1 MGRRFLAVV
10 YVALVAFSAGHA
22 PAAAQDLTLEAVNKA
37 EFGAKQEP
45 KKDRPNPV
53 IIKAQVL
60 LDRARFSPGVID
72 GRMGE
77 NVKKAIAAFQRA
89 NGLKDSG
96 DLDQETWA
104 KLVATSGDPVL
115 REHKIG
121 DDDVKGPFIDKIP
134 DFEEQAELKRL
145 AYTGPR
151 EKLSETFHMDEDLL
165 KALNPNK
172 SFDKAGTVIVVAAV
186 GDQPRKEE
194 KGRVAK
200 IEVDKKLLMVR
211 ALDKEDKL
219 VAAYPASIGTGERP
233 APSGTLS
240 VRAIAMNP
248 GYTYNPKYK
257 FEGVKSDKPFEI
269 APGPNN
275 PVGSVWIALDQEG
288 YGIHGTPEPDK
299 VSKSYSHGCV
309 RLTNWDAEE
318 LARMVEKGTTV
329 AFIE

>member
-1 MGRRFLAVV
+1 MAGRLLAFAFLSLAVM
-10 YVALVAFSAGHA
+10 AAGHA
-22 PAAAQDLTLEAVNKA
+22 PAAAQELTIEAVNKA
-37 EFGAKQEP
+37 EFPAKP
-45 KKDRPNPV
+45 SAKDGPSPT

-77 NVKKAIAAFQRA
+77 NVRKALAGFQRA

-96 DLDQETWA
+96 DLDQETWT
-104 KLVATSGDPVL
+104 KLVATSAEPVL
-115 REHKIG
+115 REHTIG
-121 DDDVKGPFIDKIP
+121 GDDVKGPFIDKIP

-145 AYTGPR
+145 AYTSPR

-165 KALNPNK
+165 KALNPKK
-172 SFDKAGTVIVVAAV
+172 SFDKAGTAIVVAAV
-186 GDQPRKEE
+186 GGQPGKEE

-200 IEVDKKLLMVR
+200 IEIDKKLLVLR
-211 ALDKEDKL
+211 ALDKDGAL
-219 VAAYPASIGTGERP
+219 VAFYPASIGSGERP
-233 APSGTLS
+233 APSGTLA

-275 PVGSVWIALDQEG
+275 PVGSVWIALDREG

-318 LARMVEKGTTV
+318 LARMVEKGTSVT
-329 AFIE
+329 FIE